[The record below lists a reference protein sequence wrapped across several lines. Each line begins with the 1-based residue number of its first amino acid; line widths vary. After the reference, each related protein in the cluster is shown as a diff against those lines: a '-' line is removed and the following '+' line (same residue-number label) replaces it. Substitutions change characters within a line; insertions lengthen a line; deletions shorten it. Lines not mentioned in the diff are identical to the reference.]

1 MTTLLQKKICLLGDF
16 SVGKT
21 SLIERY
27 VYDRFSGRYL
37 STIGVKISR
46 KSIKLNAETT
56 VNILIWDLA
65 GSEEFSGVQVSY
77 LQGARGAILVCDL
90 TRSETLIAL
99 EKYHAQLS
107 VVSPNIPIVVVGNK
121 EDLTDNIQITKA
133 DLHEQA
139 ALLNAT
145 YTIITSAKTGVGVE
159 QAFFELAKHLD

>member
-46 KSIKLNAETT
+46 KSIDISPDIT
-56 VNILIWDLA
+56 VNMLIWDLA
-65 GSEEFSGVQVSY
+65 GSEEFSGVQASY

-90 TRSETLIAL
+90 TRPETLTSL
-99 EKYHAQLS
+99 TKYHTQLNKIN
-107 VVSPNIPIVVVGNK
+107 PNIPIVLLGNK
-121 EDLTDNIQITKA
+121 IDLTDDLVLTKA
-133 DLHEQA
+133 QLDEQA
-139 ALLNAT
+139 AHFN
-145 YTIITSAKTGVGVE
+145 TISVMMTSAKTGTGVE
-159 QAFFELAKHLD
+159 KSFSALAKHLA